1 MTDKKSKTNLGLMI
15 ILLVIILIGAI
26 LLSSFG
32 YKIYLERAYPKK
44 YDEYVTKYSRIYQV
58 DPSLVY
64 AVIKTESNFNHL
76 SSSHA
81 GAIGLMQLTPET
93 FKWLQKY
100 TNDNNMDEAFLKD
113 QETNIKYGT
122 LFISKLMGKYKDVE
136 TALCAYNAGMG
147 TVDKWLNDKDIS
159 VDGKKLKYIPYS
171 ESNLY
176 VKRCLESRRHYKEL
190 YYK

>member
-1 MTDKKSKTNLGLMI
+1 MTEKKNKSNIGLMV
-15 ILLVIILIGAI
+15 ILLAIILIVAI
-26 LLSSFG
+26 FLSSFG
-32 YKIYLERAYPKK
+32 YKIYLEKAYPKK
-44 YDEYVTKYSRIYQV
+44 YEEYVTKYSRIYKI

-64 AVIKTESNFNHL
+64 AIIKTESNFDHL
-76 SSSHA
+76 SASHA

-93 FKWLQKY
+93 FSWLQKY
-100 TNDNNMDEAFLKD
+100 TNDKDMDENFLKD

-122 LFISKLMGKYKDVE
+122 LFISKLMDKYKDVE

-147 TVDKWLNDKDIS
+147 TVDKWLNDKEIS
-159 VDGKKLKYIPYS
+159 IDGKKLKYIPYS
-171 ESNLY
+171 ESNQY